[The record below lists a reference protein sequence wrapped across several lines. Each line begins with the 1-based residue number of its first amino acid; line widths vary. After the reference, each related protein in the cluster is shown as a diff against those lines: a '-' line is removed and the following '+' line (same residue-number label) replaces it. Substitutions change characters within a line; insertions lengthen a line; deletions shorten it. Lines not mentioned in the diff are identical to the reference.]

1 MNRFQRRLAFLVAAA
16 LACAAALATVQ
27 YHDPDTWPQ
36 RDTWQHPAEV
46 MDALHVA
53 SGAAVADVGAGEGYF
68 TDRMARRVGTSGKV
82 YAVDID
88 SGALRS
94 LRELKSREH
103 LPQVEV
109 VEGAADDPHL
119 SPNSLDSVLIVNAY
133 HEFRQHDA
141 MLHAIAR
148 ALKPGGYLGIIE
160 KADQPGEKRESYE
173 RRHHLPEQFVRE
185 DLVRD
190 GFEQV
195 EKKPDFHP
203 SASREGEVWY
213 FLVARPTAK

>member
-1 MNRFQRRLAFLVAAA
+1 MKRRERQLVFLSGAV
-16 LACAAALATVQ
+16 LACAALFASAQ
-27 YHDPDTWPQ
+27 YRDPDTWAH

-53 SGAAVADVGAGEGYF
+53 AGSDVADVGAGEGYF
-68 TDRMARRVGTSGKV
+68 TDRMARRVGGNGKV

-88 SGALRS
+88 PGALRN

-103 LPQVEV
+103 LTQVEV
-109 VEGAADDPHL
+109 VGGAEDDPHL
-119 SPNSLDSVLIVNAY
+119 PATSLDAVLIVNAY

-141 MLHAIAR
+141 MLHAIVR

-160 KADQPGEKRESYE
+160 KADRPGEPRESYE

-185 DLVRD
+185 DLARD
-190 GFEQV
+190 GFTQV
-195 EKKPDFHP
+195 EKRPDFRP
-203 SASREGEVWY
+203 NGGREGEVWY
-213 FLVARPTAK
+213 FLVARPAGK